1 MSKLTDFGLP
11 DLRQKKKT
19 SDHPEVTRD
28 KEETLLLGLIEKAKK
43 ITATQERD
51 QVQLVIITE
60 SGFKAELS
68 NITYPIFKKLYP
80 KVHQA
85 LLARGFMPLTE

>member
-19 SDHPEVTRD
+19 SDHPEVTRE
-28 KEETLLLGLIEKAKK
+28 KEEKLMLGLIEKAQK

-51 QVQLVIITE
+51 QVKLEIITK
-60 SGFKAELS
+60 SGYKAVLS
-68 NITYPIFKKLYP
+68 NITYPRFKKLYP

-85 LLARGFMPLTE
+85 LRVRGFTPFTE